1 MVYIFKPHNNLQRC
15 SEFNSV
21 GSSPRNYATIYQF
34 ICIIVVGLYVINSRQ
49 KSSPYSQ
56 KSVHFEGCFGRIP
69 DPCWGQMS
77 GRYSRTVLE
86 PSTSVEGTE
95 EGRNVV
101 YEIKRKPFILCLYPS
116 CSMVYQSCSLQTSG
130 NKIDIMTLPFVTLYP
145 KNTLFLSRSKIKI

>member
-1 MVYIFKPHNNLQRC
+1 
-15 SEFNSV
+15 
-21 GSSPRNYATIYQF
+21 
-34 ICIIVVGLYVINSRQ
+34 
-49 KSSPYSQ
+49 
-56 KSVHFEGCFGRIP
+56 
-69 DPCWGQMS
+69 MS